1 VGIRYG
7 KLCPA
12 EDIAGLPS
20 PARALVRDSF
30 QRFTEADRGLV
41 QNRGDKTMDTQ
52 ATWFC
57 DWLKSSAG
65 FTHVAPIKRLTA
77 NQAIALLQ
85 AYLDEKAQ
93 IPLQQTN
100 EPPCANTL
108 GHYLAAAYAFLAD
121 LVDTPFDIYESLGRK
136 QKTLVPFLGES

>member
-1 VGIRYG
+1 
-7 KLCPA
+7 
-12 EDIAGLPS
+12 
-20 PARALVRDSF
+20 
-30 QRFTEADRGLV
+30 
-41 QNRGDKTMDTQ
+41 MDTR
-52 ATWFC
+52 ATWFR
-57 DWLKSSAG
+57 DWLKLSAG

-77 NQAIALLQ
+77 NQAIALLR

-121 LVDTPFDIYESLGRK
+121 LVDTPFDIYESLRHK
-136 QKTLVPFLGES
+136 QKTLVPFLGDIITQRRKWQKPMEKRQPFPRAIIK